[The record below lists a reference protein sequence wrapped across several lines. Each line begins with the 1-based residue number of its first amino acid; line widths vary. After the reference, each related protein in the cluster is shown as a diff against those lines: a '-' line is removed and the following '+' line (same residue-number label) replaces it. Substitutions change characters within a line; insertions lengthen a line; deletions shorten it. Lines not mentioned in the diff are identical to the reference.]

1 MKQCAEDG
9 RGLGTYITKHVR
21 DNYVTSQNHADSES
35 SVLTSRVPARDIDEP
50 IDLLAKMAAAS
61 LGPLARL
68 TEKVDLTLDQIGEW
82 VAKPENRR
90 NIFNLVALLDAQAQL
105 LISQQRVVAAAHLAH
120 IAADQNAPPETVRR
134 ACKDL
139 LTLKVI
145 ERAKPR
151 GLRGGDDL
159 APLPLPQ
166 PKSSIEDILKSVL

>member
-1 MKQCAEDG
+1 MQTSHSIGAHHNGSVSTSGILTG
-9 RGLGTYITKHVR
+9 RPIAN
-21 DNYVTSQNHADSES
+21 DCEQ
-35 SVLTSRVPARDIDEP
+35 PA
-50 IDLLAKMAAAS
+50 DLLTKMAAAS

-166 PKSSIEDILKSVL
+166 PKCSVEDILKTVL